1 MRRLS
6 ARSTVWV
13 LAVVGV
19 AQAAVVAPPP
29 GQEVVVISEHVLL
42 VYDPLTQSQTI
53 VLQHIFE
60 GTSTPFGLL
69 IPTPK
74 PARVSLPSER
84 LRKAIRGRLHPR
96 GRVRRTLDIELV
108 TWVGGC
114 ALREVGDDPA
124 GGGKAKAPPAPKAD
138 ASTLGAAPEPL
149 HDWLLDNGF
158 TVSPAQAAWLARLR
172 ANGWSVVGVVVTPR
186 PVGLAPPPTLRG
198 PVIAITH
205 EADGPGYAAAHP
217 PFALDRAGS
226 DGPPLEVAVLTEWAV
241 SVEAPVVPQPFF
253 AARITDRDVARIG
266 AEAGGLPWAFRRTGT
281 LTAFDVKRPDTEDGL
296 LRFGRAHPRSTIKPA
311 PTPRLRA
318 HHFRVPVELFL
329 ALIAGAVWW
338 WMRFGRRRKKGS
350 RLR

>member
-1 MRRLS
+1 MSFAAIGL
-6 ARSTVWV
+6 
-13 LAVVGV
+13 

-29 GQEVVVISEHVLL
+29 GQEVVIISEHVLL
-42 VYDPLTQSQTI
+42 VYDPLTESQTI
-53 VLQHIFE
+53 VVQHIFE

-69 IPTPK
+69 LPTPK

-84 LRKAIRGRLHPR
+84 LQSAIRGRLHPR

-114 ALREVGDDPA
+114 ALREVGDDST
-124 GGGKAKAPPAPKAD
+124 GRGEAKAPPAPHAA

-158 TVSPAQAAWLARLR
+158 TVSPAQAAWLGRLR
-172 ANGWSVVGVVVTPR
+172 ASGWSVVGVVVTPR
-186 PVGLAPPPTLRG
+186 PTGLAPPPTLRG

-205 EADGPGYAAAHP
+205 EADSASYAAAHP
-217 PFALDRAGS
+217 PFALDRAGADS
-226 DGPPLEVAVLTEWAV
+226 PPLEVAVLTEWAV
-241 SVEAPVVPQPFF
+241 SVEGPNVPQPFF

-281 LTAFDVKRPDTEDGL
+281 LTAFDLRRPDTDEGV
-296 LRFGRAHPRSTIKPA
+296 LRFGRSHPRPTLKPV

-318 HHFRVPVELFL
+318 HSFPVPVELFA
-329 ALIAGAVWW
+329 ALVAGAVWW
-338 WMRFGRRRKKGS
+338 WMRFGRRRKKGD